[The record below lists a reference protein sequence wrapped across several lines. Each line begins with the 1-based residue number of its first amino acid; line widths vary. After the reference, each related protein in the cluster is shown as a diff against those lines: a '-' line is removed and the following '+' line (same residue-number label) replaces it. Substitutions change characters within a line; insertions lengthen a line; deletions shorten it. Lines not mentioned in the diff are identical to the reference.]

1 MTEHIYVLRNKD
13 TGKWFYEEYT
23 EEFHGGSYDKCE
35 TDDLELLLHD
45 NTRNYGKY
53 IDLAESWCESHS
65 KRYNLNLEVV
75 KIKKTT
81 TYEEC

>member
-13 TGKWFYEEYT
+13 TGKWFYEE
-23 EEFHGGSYDKCE
+23 FHGGSYYKCE
-35 TDDLELLLHD
+35 TDNLELLLHD
-45 NTRNYGKY
+45 NIRNYGKY
-53 IDLAESWCESHS
+53 IDLAESWCESWCELHS
-65 KRYNLNLEVV
+65 ERYNLNLEVV